1 MEALVVMAI
10 VAGIAWYGWS
20 TAYASGKR
28 AGSRKGYG
36 VGYDRG
42 RRSKNRNGCLVVL
55 VAAGVL
61 AAAGAALAYFV

>member
-1 MEALVVMAI
+1 MEVLVIMAI
-10 VAGIAWYGWS
+10 VAVIVWYGWS

-42 RRSKNRNGCLVVL
+42 SRSKNQSGCLVVL

-61 AAAGAALAYFV
+61 AAASVALAYFV